1 MPIEAS
7 TAIRDLRVHTIAM
20 HHIVNQKD
28 AKSIGNLDFFTYF
41 SSLCNKLYR
50 DSPSAFREESNT
62 NFVHL
67 RLLQKYNL
75 VSILLYFQRT
85 FQF

>member
-28 AKSIGNLDFFTYF
+28 AKSIGKDFFTYF

-50 DSPSAFREESNT
+50 DSPSVFREESNT

-67 RLLQKYNL
+67 RMLQKYNL
-75 VSILLYFQRT
+75 VYILLYFQRT